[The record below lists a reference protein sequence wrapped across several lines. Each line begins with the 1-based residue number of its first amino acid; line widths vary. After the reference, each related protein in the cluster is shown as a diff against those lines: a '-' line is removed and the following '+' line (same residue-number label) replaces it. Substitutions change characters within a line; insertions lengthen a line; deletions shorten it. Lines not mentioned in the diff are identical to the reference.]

1 MKKWFL
7 VLFLLSLNV
16 IFAQKD
22 CEYNTNITDSL
33 GTYKSTKEYLVN
45 ERFFGG
51 SEKSMFFSLIDSGE
65 FPSLGIKIIQKSSE
79 FIPAICFDKS
89 SKIYFQL
96 ENGKIVTLFS
106 INEDNCGNSVLV
118 DNKNCR
124 ILTGYFLFM
133 EDTYEELKKSTI
145 TLMRIKYATETID
158 YIVKEELISEADKSV
173 YFPSAYFMNYLK
185 CVE

>member
-1 MKKWFL
+1 MKKWLL
-7 VLFLLSLNV
+7 VLFLLNLSTL
-16 IFAQKD
+16 FAQKE
-22 CEYNTNITDSL
+22 CEYNTNVTDSI
-33 GTYKSTKEYLVN
+33 GTYKSTKEYLMH

-65 FPSLGIKIIQKSSE
+65 FPSLSIKIIQKSSD
-79 FIPAICFDKS
+79 FTPAFCFDKS

-106 INEDNCGNSVLV
+106 ITEDNCGNSVIV

-133 EDTYEELKKSTI
+133 NDTYDELKNSPI
-145 TLMRIKYATETID
+145 SLIRIKYLTETVD
-158 YIVKEELISEADKSV
+158 YIAREELISEADKSIYLPSN
-173 YFPSAYFMNYLK
+173 YFINYLK
-185 CVE
+185 CIE